1 MQSIYGGYKRSNVSL
16 TFARDMQELLAD
28 LEARLA
34 AAAGLVVA
42 MECRWMFVLNGF
54 QWYGMVLSG
63 IV

>member
-1 MQSIYGGYKRSNVSL
+1 MVILVPTFPWG
-16 TFARDMQELLAD
+16 TFARDVQELLAD

-42 MECRWMFVLNGF
+42 MECRWML
-54 QWYGMVLSG
+54 VLSG